1 MNNPVIIDTDG
12 GSDDTFCI
20 GNMLRLHKL
29 GKCNIIGITTVC
41 GNIKSDECFQTISI
55 LVKELFGINDIP
67 IFESQS
73 SAKFNNKCSYFYGK
87 DGHYGKIKEISQ
99 KIYISSESS
108 ESFLSRKLKEIDNLT
123 IIAIGPLTNLYT
135 CEQVEKGILNKAK
148 EILIMGGAV
157 KVPGNITP
165 DAEYNFYIDE
175 EATKSVLK
183 CKNIVI
189 FPLDITHKL
198 RFDIPKMIEKCSGIK
213 FENFFKHIISKIFSQ
228 SVKYNEV
235 NPNDTKLIIH
245 DVVVAIYY
253 IRRNIF
259 KVEQERIVVG
269 NKGNIKINENGNL
282 IKVAY
287 NCIDHKIANDI
298 LCEIFSI

>member
-123 IIAIGPLTNLYT
+123 IIAIGPLTNLHT

-287 NCIDHKIANDI
+287 DCIDHKIANDI
-298 LCEIFSI
+298 LSGIFSI

>member
-55 LVKELFGINDIP
+55 LVKELFGITDIP

-99 KIYISSESS
+99 KVYTSSESS
-108 ESFLSRKLKEIDNLT
+108 ESFLSRKLKEIENLT
-123 IIAIGPLTNLYT
+123 IIAIGPLTNLHT

-259 KVEQERIVVG
+259 KIEQERIVVG
-269 NKGNIKINENGNL
+269 NEGNIKINENGNL

>member
-55 LVKELFGINDIP
+55 LVKELFGITDIP

-99 KIYISSESS
+99 KVYTSSESS
-108 ESFLSRKLKEIDNLT
+108 ESFLSRKLKEIENLT
-123 IIAIGPLTNLYT
+123 IIAIGPLTNLHT

-269 NKGNIKINENGNL
+269 NEGNIKINENGNL